1 MPKAGVEP
9 ARQII
14 QRDFK
19 SLVSTNFTTR
29 AIASDVKDP
38 LKAIGP
44 NAIKVQEISD
54 IIAIRKDHTLKK
66 LY

>member
-1 MPKAGVEP
+1 
-9 ARQII
+9 
-14 QRDFK
+14 
-19 SLVSTNFTTR
+19 VSTNFTTR